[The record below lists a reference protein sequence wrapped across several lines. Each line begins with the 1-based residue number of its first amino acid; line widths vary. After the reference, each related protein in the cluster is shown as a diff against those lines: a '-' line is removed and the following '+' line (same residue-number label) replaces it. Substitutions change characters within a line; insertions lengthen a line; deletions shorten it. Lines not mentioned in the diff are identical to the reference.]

1 MAARGERGRG
11 PVGVIDIGS
20 NSIRLVVYDGLTRA
34 PVPLLNE
41 KVLCGMGRGLGETG
55 RLDPDGVAS
64 AHAHLLRFVALAR
77 AIGVTRLDALAT
89 AAVRDASDGKEFAA
103 EVRRRTGIPVRILSG
118 EEEGRLS
125 GLGVIAGMPDAAG
138 VMGDLGGGSVELAPL
153 RAGRTGRGAT
163 LPLGPFRLAEF
174 AGDEKRLAAEIDRH
188 VESLDWLRRRRGE
201 PFYAVGGAWRALA
214 RIHMEQDRYPIHVV
228 QGYTLSRRIA
238 EDFLDLM
245 ARQSRRSLEQISTVA
260 RKRLEVVPVAAEVLR
275 RIVAA
280 MEPKRIVFSALG
292 LREGH
297 LYDLLRERERAQ
309 DPLLVACEAMARAHP
324 RFGANPHEIDTWLTS
339 IYPRRD
345 PYRQLRRAAALLADV
360 AWDEHPDYR
369 ADQAFRTALYMP
381 AAALDHRGRVFL
393 AAALRARYGGTDDG
407 SFEKMTR
414 VVDGELLGAAR
425 VTGLGMRLA
434 FTLSGGVPGLLRRA
448 ELRLSRG
455 ELLLDLPAS
464 GPLRGAEAVERRH
477 AALARALG
485 VEARLRERARR

>member
-1 MAARGERGRG
+1 MPARGGRGRG
-11 PVGVIDIGS
+11 PVGVVDIGS

-34 PVPLLNE
+34 PLPLLNE

-64 AHAHLLRFVALAR
+64 ALSHLARFVALAR
-77 AIGVTRLDALAT
+77 AIGVKRLDALAT
-89 AAVRDASDGKEFAA
+89 AAVRDAVDGKAFAA
-103 EVRRRTGIPVRILSG
+103 EVRRRTGLQVRILAG

-153 RAGRTGRGAT
+153 RAGRTGHGAT

-174 AGDEKRLAAEIDRH
+174 AGDERRLAAEIDRH

-201 PFYAVGGAWRALA
+201 TFYAVGGAWRALA

-228 QGYTLSRRIA
+228 QGYTLSRRTA

-245 ARQSRRSLEQISTVA
+245 ARQSRRSLEQIATVA

-275 RIVAA
+275 RIIAA
-280 MEPKRIVFSALG
+280 MEPKRVVFSALG

-297 LYDLLRERERAQ
+297 LYDLLPERERRD
-309 DPLLVACEAMARAHP
+309 DPLLVACETMGRAHP
-324 RFGANPHEIDTWLTS
+324 RFGGNPEEIDAWLS
-339 IYPRRD
+339 PVYPRRD
-345 PYRQLRRAAALLADV
+345 SYRRLRRAAALLADV

-369 ADQAFRTALYMP
+369 ADQAYRTALYMP
-381 AAALDHRGRVFL
+381 AAGLDHPGRVFL
-393 AAALRARYGGTDDG
+393 AAALRARYGGSDDD
-407 SFEKMTR
+407 SFEKLAR
-414 VVDGELLGAAR
+414 IVDDEILGAAR

-448 ELRLSRG
+448 ELRLTRD
-455 ELLLDLPAS
+455 ELLLRLPAS
-464 GPLRGAEAVERRH
+464 GPLQGAEAVERRL

-485 VEARLRERARR
+485 VEPRLRDRVRR